1 MERRRYLQAL
11 GATGVAGLAGC
22 LDDAMGVVGVGDD
35 GTVLDP
41 PERSRG
47 DPDVAS
53 FPMHDQEFPD
63 FSLPDPLADE
73 TITRDQFVGERAIVM
88 TYFFTSCPDGA
99 CPALMTR
106 LRRIQ
111 EDAAEQ
117 GYADD
122 IALLAMTFDP
132 ERDTPDVLEEYA
144 AEQGV
149 DHEADNWHFLRPE
162 TNERAQEAADTF
174 GLGLQR
180 IDDGEPGA
188 GGGHGGAGN
197 ESEDGNAGNESDG
210 HEGNETDEGAGN
222 ESSQDDHDHGE
233 YTFQHINLILLAND
247 EGIVERSYPQAL
259 NTELATIEE
268 IVDDART
275 VAQG

>member
-1 MERRRYLQAL
+1 MERRTYLQAL
-11 GATGVAGLAGC
+11 GAAGTVGLAGC
-22 LDDAMGVVGVGDD
+22 LDDAMGVVGLGDD
-35 GTVLDP
+35 GTVLGP
-41 PERSRG
+41 PEQSRG
-47 DPDVAS
+47 DPDVAAY
-53 FPMHDQEFPD
+53 PVHGEEFPA

-73 TITRDQFVGERAIVM
+73 TITRDQFAGERAIVM

-111 EDAAEQ
+111 EDAAQQ

-132 ERDTPDVLEEYA
+132 ERDTPDVLADYA

-162 TNERAQEAADTF
+162 TNEAARDAADTF

-180 IDDGEPGA
+180 IEDGEPGA

-197 ESEDGNAGNESDG
+197 ESDG
-210 HEGNETDEGAGN
+210 HEGNESGH
-222 ESSQDDHDHGE
+222 DDHDHGE
-233 YTFQHINLILLAND
+233 YTFQHINLILLANK
-247 EGIVERSYPQAL
+247 EGVVERSYPQAL
-259 NTELATIEE
+259 NTDMAGIED

-275 VAQG
+275 VARE

>member
-1 MERRRYLQAL
+1 MERRTYLQAL
-11 GATGVAGLAGC
+11 GAAGTAGLAGC
-22 LDDAMGVVGVGDD
+22 LDGATSAVGLGDD
-35 GTVLDP
+35 DTVLGP
-41 PERSRG
+41 PEQSRG
-47 DPDVAS
+47 DPDVAIY
-53 FPMHDQEFPD
+53 PVHGEEFPD
-63 FSLPDPLADE
+63 FSLPDPLAGE
-73 TITRDQFVGERAIVM
+73 TITRDQFTGERAIVM

-132 ERDTPDVLEEYA
+132 KRDTPDVLEEYA
-144 AEQGV
+144 AQQGI

-162 TNERAQEAADTF
+162 TNEAAKEAADKF

-180 IDDGEPGA
+180 LDDGSS

-197 ESEDGNAGNESDG
+197 ESEGSHAGNESDDQ
-210 HEGNETDEGAGN
+210 EGNESG
-222 ESSQDDHDHGE
+222 HDHGA
-233 YTFQHINLILLAND
+233 YTFQHINLILLANKQ
-247 EGIVERSYPQAL
+247 GIVERSYPQAL
-259 NTELATIEE
+259 NKDFVSIEE
-268 IVDDART
+268 LVDDART